1 MTERNGPTGIPPRA
15 SGPAPA
21 PRTAVPGA
29 RPATGSAPSAVD
41 RAVALIL
48 RDAVDQDSE
57 RGLAILSA
65 DRRALYSNSAARSLL
80 RDGTARGLDPL
91 LPHSVDQAIEALLV
105 TVRSQRAPM
114 TVEMFYPSEVERR
127 VRLSF
132 EGVWHDLGLCVI
144 VRATPVTPWME
155 PTVRRLQTRF
165 GLTLREAQVAVGVA
179 RGQSNAE
186 VAATLG
192 IVEKTVKNVLMSVY
206 QKCEVRNR
214 VELALRA
221 YDAPLSSPIEKS

>member
-1 MTERNGPTGIPPRA
+1 
-15 SGPAPA
+15 
-21 PRTAVPGA
+21 
-29 RPATGSAPSAVD
+29 VD

-65 DRRALYSNSAARSLL
+65 DRRSLYSNSAARSLL

-132 EGVWHDLGLCVI
+132 EGIWHDLGLCVI

-186 VAATLG
+186 VAASLG

>member
-1 MTERNGPTGIPPRA
+1 
-15 SGPAPA
+15 
-21 PRTAVPGA
+21 
-29 RPATGSAPSAVD
+29 VD
-41 RAVALIL
+41 RAVAVIL
-48 RDAVDQDSE
+48 REAVDQDGE
-57 RGLAILSA
+57 RGLAILGS

-91 LPHSVDQAIEALLV
+91 LPLSVDQAVEALLG

-132 EGVWHDLGLCVI
+132 EGIWHDLGLCVI

-221 YDAPLSSPIEKS
+221 YDAPLQGSADKS